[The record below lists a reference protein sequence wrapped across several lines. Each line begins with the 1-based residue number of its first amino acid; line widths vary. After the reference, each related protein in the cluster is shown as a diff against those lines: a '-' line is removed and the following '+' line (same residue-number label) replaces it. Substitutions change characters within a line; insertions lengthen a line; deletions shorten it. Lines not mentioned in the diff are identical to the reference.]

1 MANEFRFNWGRAPQ
15 VANDV
20 MPRTSWMQNKYG
32 QVFDPSAADRDDIEI
47 MQREIGTDVDGIWGP
62 KSQTA
67 YNKYMQSQMGVT
79 PDGIWGP
86 KTQAAYDAGYYNPAY
101 SASQEA
107 YAQAQLNAQ
116 AQAEEQERELLRAE
130 YEQNVKRILQLK
142 MEVERLGGES
152 DRYMNDLDMRLAANR
167 ARVGDMS
174 NAMMHQLN
182 LITRRQLAANSPKS
196 TETKEAEDL
205 VEEYIKTQSMMM
217 MGDNSQRPGYQNML
231 NFLDRKIQ
239 KNPKAKKILADFN
252 RAYGSGG
259 SNLELPRTFQDFTN
273 FVSDK
278 RTANAGNTVKKNGLS
293 NADKEAIAEFWF
305 SLPKEVRDANKEE
318 FNKLLSEDS
327 IETTQA
333 RVNALRKKQR
343 AALDEAKKHIIPS
356 ELDNTGSQEYTASNG
371 QKVTI
376 TRSGYGTVVL
386 QIGNL
391 TESMKY

>member
-1 MANEFRFNWGRAPQ
+1 MAFEWNWRREPMVYNNMSQQTSGLVNPYGVVFN
-15 VANDV
+15 
-20 MPRTSWMQNKYG
+20 
-32 QVFDPSAADRDDIEI
+32 PSAADRDDIEI

-67 YNKYMQSQMGVT
+67 YNKYMQKKMSVEA
-79 PDGIWGP
+79 DGIWGP
-86 KTQAAYDAGYYNPAY
+86 KTQAAYDAAYYNPAY
-101 SASQEA
+101 AASQEA
-107 YAQAQLNAQ
+107 YAQAQQNAQ
-116 AQAEEQERELLRAE
+116 AQAQEEERELLRAE
-130 YEQNVKRILQLK
+130 YEQNAKRILQLK

-174 NAMMHQLN
+174 NAMMHQHN
-182 LITRRQLAANSPKS
+182 IITRRQLASNSSKS
-196 TETKEAEDL
+196 AETKEAEDL

-252 RAYGSGG
+252 RAYGSSG
-259 SNLELPRTFQDFTN
+259 SNLEMPRTFQDFTN

-293 NADKEAIAEFWF
+293 NADKDAIAEFWY

-333 RVNALRKKQR
+333 RLTALRKKQR
-343 AALDEAKKHIIPS
+343 AALDEAKKHIIPT

-391 TESMKY
+391 TETMKY